1 MFGGLGIW
9 ELLLILVIVLVIFGA
24 PGKLP
29 NRWATWANGHQER
42 QGGVKEEEVAG
53 SPERDKIENRENKG

>member
-24 PGKLP
+24 GKLP
-29 NRWATWANGHQER
+29 QIGGNLGKAIKNFKS
-42 QGGVKEEEVAG
+42 GVKEEEVAG